1 MGTSPPVGGRAP
13 IHAFYSSKSW
23 IEGNA
28 TRQLED
34 VAELDGVTAV
44 AAMPDLHV
52 GKYGPV
58 GASILADA
66 IHPQFAGSDI
76 GCGMGLFQ
84 LDLPLRKLRL
94 DTAAERLAVL
104 EGPSVEHELAA
115 RPALVFAGLGDSVF
129 NGSIGTVGGGNH
141 FCEVQAVDEVFDEG
155 VAAAAGLDRDRAVV
169 LVHSGSR
176 GLGSSILQQQ
186 LRNGVRALDPD
197 SAAGRHYL
205 EAHDGAVVWARINR
219 QMIASRA
226 AAALR
231 AGFEVVADLS
241 HNFVER
247 RDDGVLH
254 RKGTAPADRGLVPI
268 PGSRGTLSYLV
279 EPLAAGRAET
289 LASLAHG
296 AGRKF
301 DRGSM
306 HGRVRTTKSELARLQ
321 RNPFGGYVVCE
332 NRNLLIEEAPEAY
345 KGIDRVIADLE
356 EFGLARVVATFRP
369 LVTFKTARGAEGHE
383 RASKPQR
390 GGKREREREDWR

>member
-1 MGTSPPVGGRAP
+1 MGTFPHVDGRAP
-13 IHAFYSSKSW
+13 IHTYYSAKSW

-28 TRQLED
+28 ERQLED
-34 VAELDGVTAV
+34 VAALPGVRAV
-44 AAMPDLHV
+44 AAMPDLHA

-58 GASILADA
+58 GCSILADG
-66 IHPQFAGSDI
+66 IYPQLVGSDI

-104 EGPSVEHELAA
+104 EGPSVEHERMAQ
-115 RPALVFAGLGDSVF
+115 PALVFAGLGDVAF
-129 NGSIGTVGGGNH
+129 NASIGTVGGGNH
-141 FCEVQAVDEVFDEG
+141 FCELQAVDEVFDEG
-155 VAAAAGLDRDRAVV
+155 AAAAAGLDRDRAVV

-186 LRNGVRALDPD
+186 LQDGVRALDPNG
-197 SAAGRHYL
+197 AAGRRYL
-205 EAHDGAVVWARINR
+205 EAHDGAVIWARINR
-219 QMIASRA
+219 RMIASRA
-226 AAALR
+226 ASALR
-231 AGFEVVADLS
+231 TSAELVADLS
-241 HNFVER
+241 HNLVEW
-247 RDDGVLH
+247 RDDEVLH

-332 NRNLLIEEAPEAY
+332 DRNLLIEEAPEAY

-356 EFGLARVVATFRP
+356 EFELARVVATLRP
-369 LVTFKTARGAEGHE
+369 LVTFKTARGAERHE
-383 RASKPQR
+383 RAAKPQR
-390 GGKREREREDWR
+390 GGKRDRAREDWR